1 MRGIHFRNYVKF
13 ACRENKISLAHMY
26 FGAFNK
32 KKPPLFD
39 KSFMTQQIFDEEY
52 LHQTILSF
60 KEYVSVECLKAT
72 IKMCSEN

>member
-1 MRGIHFRNYVKF
+1 
-13 ACRENKISLAHMY
+13 MY

-60 KEYVSVECLKAT
+60 KEYVSGECLKAT